1 MTKTNEG
8 RPLHNASYSTSASAY
23 KLLALSRDSARPL
36 WNAQDNPEEALAAG
50 VVIELRRSIGYPLPL
65 STAESPR
72 GTHFFVPSTRMHS
85 CIATIMRLDAG
96 NSHTGGILRLP
107 EGRHVL
113 SRSKIREIGACVA
126 ASGWTIDDE
135 RLFNLVAGLQEG
147 ESPREAMLCDLL
159 GSACN
164 LGTSPATADA
174 LLQLYDD
181 IVGTE
186 TSAKIFSLC
195 DDDGD
200 RCRKTLEAICA
211 AIAPHTP
218 LGSFPVI
225 AALTAYEVI
234 RLLKPFPAVNTFMAS
249 FTFSRILIANGYL
262 LTSFIPITALLAAWD
277 DSCVSSN
284 EPAGLDRIMATAQ
297 NRDWS
302 LWIEE
307 ALSLCTDYV
316 EQTAEKLFDLF
327 ASRQLMSKLIAQD
340 EGLNIRQQKILLEAL
355 LHEDAEFTFGELM
368 ETENVAYATA
378 YSDLSSLKDLGFL
391 VSRTFG
397 KTTVFM
403 AGDAL
408 MAHLGER
415 LRSID
420 AAAWEEVFNDDGT
433 LTDAAKTAHDDM
445 IGKLR
450 TSAPLENEFIGFKSP
465 VFDPSRAVV
474 LRGDALD

>member
-1 MTKTNEG
+1 MTKTAAG
-8 RPLHNASYSTSASAY
+8 DCSHTPLASASANAF
-23 KLLALSRDSARPL
+23 KLLTQSRDSAHPL
-36 WNAQDNPEEALAAG
+36 WNALNDPEQAPAAG
-50 VVIELRRSIGYPLPL
+50 VVVELRRSIGYPLPL
-65 STAESPR
+65 SSIDSPR
-72 GTHFFVPSTRMHS
+72 TTHFFVPSTRMHS
-85 CIATIMRLDAG
+85 CVASITRLDAG
-96 NSHTGGILRLP
+96 NSHTGSILRLP

-135 RLFNLVAGLQEG
+135 RLFNLVTGLQEG
-147 ESPREAMLCDLL
+147 ENPRETMLYDLL
-159 GSACN
+159 GPACN
-164 LGTSPATADA
+164 LGTSPVTADA
-174 LLQLYDD
+174 LLQLYDA

-218 LGSFPVI
+218 LGSFPVV
-225 AALTAYEVI
+225 AALAAYEAI

-277 DSCVSSN
+277 DSCASSN
-284 EPAGLDRIMATAQ
+284 EPVGLDRIMATAQ

-307 ALSLCTDYV
+307 ALTLCADYV

-327 ASRQLMSKLIAQD
+327 VSRQLMGKLIAQD
-340 EGLNIRQQKILLEAL
+340 ESLNIRQQKILLEAL

-368 ETENVAYATA
+368 EAENVAYATA

-403 AGDAL
+403 ADDAL

-420 AAAWEEVFNDDGT
+420 ADAWKEAFNDDGS
-433 LTDAAKTAHDDM
+433 LTDAAKTMHDDM